1 MTTQKEQQLRDD
13 YYKYH
18 QEQRVKNL
26 KEQGYDVIPPQVA
39 DYWLARMK
47 EQEEELVKA
56 FGGCTKCYG
65 KGYFTNLDH
74 ATGKGIDV
82 QTPYY
87 NPCTCDR
94 GLQIESLLGKE

>member
-1 MTTQKEQQLRDD
+1 MTTKKEQQLRDD
-13 YYKYH
+13 FSKHIWEEYGNEGFAIHPK
-18 QEQRVKNL
+18 V
-26 KEQGYDVIPPQVA
+26 GA
-39 DYWLARMK
+39 DYWLAILK